1 MRNNA
6 YNTIDSEQASR
17 PTEAA
22 RLLSAL
28 ANPLRLRILRQLL
41 QDTACVTD
49 FVEGLGVDQPKVSQ
63 HLAVLREAGVIRCR
77 AEGRKRCYS
86 VIGPERLRNLL
97 GCVEAL
103 LADRAEGGEDDDD
116 RCNEP

>member
-1 MRNNA
+1 MGNIA
-6 YNTIDSEQASR
+6 YNTNEPEAASR

-22 RLLSAL
+22 RLLGAL
-28 ANPLRLRILRQLL
+28 ANPLRLRILRKLL

-49 FVEGLGVDQPKVSQ
+49 FVDTLGVDQPKVSQ
-63 HLAVLREAGVIRCR
+63 HLAVLREAGLIRCR

-86 VIGPERLRNLL
+86 ALWPEGLRELL

-103 LADRAEGGEDDDD
+103 LAARDGGADSHDLN
-116 RCNEP
+116 CNEP